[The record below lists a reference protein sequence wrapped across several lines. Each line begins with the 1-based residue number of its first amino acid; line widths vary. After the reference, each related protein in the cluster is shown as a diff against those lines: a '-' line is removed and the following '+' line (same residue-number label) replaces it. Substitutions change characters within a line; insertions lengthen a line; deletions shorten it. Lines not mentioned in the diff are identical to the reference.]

1 MIEAYKKAVIWLQS
15 EAGFSSG
22 VINRILSLPESAVI
36 RIPDDP
42 AGSFAVVKSAA
53 GEKAA
58 EKISV
63 AAKNSD
69 AFKKTLA
76 RMEIKGIKA
85 VVRGESDYPEAL
97 SEIDNPPPILYTVG
111 DKSLLKSRSVA
122 VVGSRNPT
130 IQGEKTAYAFSEVLA
145 KCSLTI
151 VSGLARGIDAAAHR
165 AALDAGGK
173 TIAVLGTGVDRVY
186 PAENRALY
194 EEIAKKGLLVSEYP
208 PGTEAKAYHF
218 PERNRIVSGL
228 SKAVLVPEAREKSGA
243 LITAD
248 YAIKQGKEL
257 FIVPSA
263 VNSECGRGSNKLLK
277 ELQGAMVLSP
287 DDVIEAL
294 GLYRAPDSDA
304 TDMDLD
310 VNEEKIMN
318 RLQLGNAHFE
328 ELIAVTGLKVSEL
341 NALLTGMEIKGLV
354 YRAENNCYGVY

>member
-1 MIEAYKKAVIWLQS
+1 MIEALKRAVIWLQT

-22 VINRILSLPESAVI
+22 VINRILTLPESVVC
-36 RIPDDP
+36 RIPEDP
-42 AGSFAVVKSAA
+42 AGSYAVVKSAA

-58 EKISV
+58 EKVSSV
-63 AAKNSD
+63 RTSEAL
-69 AFKKTLA
+69 KKALA

-85 VVRGESDYPEAL
+85 VVRGEPDYPEAL
-97 SEIDNPPPILYTVG
+97 TEIDNPPPILYTVG
-111 DKSLLKSRSVA
+111 DKSLMKSRTVA
-122 VVGSRNPT
+122 VVGSREPT

-145 KCSLTI
+145 KCSVTI

-208 PGTEAKAYHF
+208 PGTEAKAYRF
-218 PERNRIVSGL
+218 PERNRIVSAL
-228 SKAVLVPEAREKSGA
+228 AEAVLIPEAREKSGA

-294 GLYRAPDSDA
+294 GLYRAPVTDA
-304 TDMDLD
+304 TEMDLD